1 MGGNR
6 VSETAGKDW
15 IDAQASAD
23 EALEIAKR
31 LAAVQRAHTHLTMM
45 LLATLAKTAP
55 KDALEQLQAEL
66 ERVRDMTGP
75 AGASAGELYA
85 TAVST
90 LERMTR
96 HD

>member
-1 MGGNR
+1 MSGTK
-6 VSETAGKDW
+6 VDF
-15 IDAQASAD
+15 IDAQRSAD
-23 EALEIAKR
+23 EALELARR
-31 LAAVQRAHTHLTMM
+31 LAAVQRAQGHLIMM

-55 KDALEQLQAEL
+55 REAIEQLQAEL

-75 AGASAGELYA
+75 AGASAGEIYA